1 MSTHVR
7 PSETVLTIALFVATC
22 GAAAYAHNYVGLEHG
37 RPLVAAR
44 VQSPNAQLTDFP
56 VPIAG
61 TDLSIVCFRVR
72 NTSEFDSRITA
83 IGLELPGDLTGFTLV
98 SPTDSDFR
106 LIEQVTQVPS
116 LPDSTLD
123 FALVTGRTFGG
134 GRPTSGLA
142 PSPTLTIFCVSG
154 PFPQDIPIERLLDR
168 GVLRVQRV
176 GLDGELGD
184 VAVWENRPQ

>member
-1 MSTHVR
+1 MSNSVR
-7 PSETVLTIALFVATC
+7 ASQAVLLVAIIVAAA

-61 TDLSIVCFRVR
+61 TDLSVVCFRVR
-72 NTSEFDSRITA
+72 NTSQFDSRITS
-83 IGLELPGDLTGFTLV
+83 IGLELPGDLTGFTLL

-106 LIEQVTQVPS
+106 LIEQVSHVPG
-116 LPDSTLD
+116 LPDATLD

-134 GRPTSGLA
+134 GRPNSGLP
-142 PSPTLTIFCVSG
+142 PSPTLTTFCVSG
-154 PFPQDIPIERLLDR
+154 PFPPNVPIERLLDH
-168 GVLRVQRV
+168 GVLRLQRV
-176 GLDGELGD
+176 GADGELGD
-184 VAVWENRPQ
+184 VAVWESRPQ